1 MHFYWVTVY
10 RWDCWARTA
19 RGRWK
24 TSVLGVLHWACWGLQ
39 FYQSWLLGTL
49 AKLLD
54 LWDIMKLQ
62 RKTRRHASLN
72 LYLENKLNINAYT
85 TIMILNNQAW
95 EFSGK
100 SRHSCFFGQ
109 NLCIFLPFQFHDV
122 LGLFDKIPCFFVK
135 SHSHAW
141 NNDHAL
147 NMRDRG
153 DKFNFNSLLDVIHQ
167 MLLIE
172 EVWWF
177 FVRILIFSSLII
189 IIIKTNFIKDAT
201 CCLMFQVERSCLGL
215 QIYKSKLS
223 WRLTFWLT
231 LSAHE
236 IFQTIYLLKNR
247 LQ

>member
-1 MHFYWVTVY
+1 MEDFRLGCVALSML
-10 RWDCWARTA
+10 R
-19 RGRWK
+19 
-24 TSVLGVLHWACWGLQ
+24 TSVLS
-39 FYQSWLLGTL
+39 FWLLGTL

-95 EFSGK
+95 EFSRK

-109 NLCIFLPFQFHDV
+109 NLCIFLPFHYV
-122 LGLFDKIPCFFVK
+122 LGLFDKISCFFVK
-135 SHSHAW
+135 NYSHAW

-153 DKFNFNSLLDVIHQ
+153 DKYNFNSLLDVIHQ

-189 IIIKTNFIKDAT
+189 RAYTNRDQFHKRCLT

-236 IFQTIYLLKNR
+236 IFQTIYLLKDR
-247 LQ
+247 LE

>member
-1 MHFYWVTVY
+1 MEDFRLGCVALSML
-10 RWDCWARTA
+10 R
-19 RGRWK
+19 
-24 TSVLGVLHWACWGLQ
+24 TSVLSILA
-39 FYQSWLLGTL
+39 SWDLGKTTWPL
-49 AKLLD
+49 GYYEAAKKD
-54 LWDIMKLQ
+54 KETCKLKFISGEQ
-62 RKTRRHASLN
+62 AKHKCIH
-72 LYLENKLNINAYT
+72 Y

-95 EFSGK
+95 KFSGK

-109 NLCIFLPFQFHDV
+109 NLCIFLPFHDV

-147 NMRDRG
+147 NMRDWG

-247 LQ
+247 LE